1 MKEMLQRTILYGASL
16 VLATGLGY
24 VGFIYEASPDPLTLL
39 GSADL
44 SLRLAAGMP
53 PTDRNGAELQ
63 VRRTQ
68 LERAD
73 ALLAQVEELR
83 PDSSFTREM
92 QAYSLFLRG
101 DWAGSSRLYRQAA
114 RLADADPERRQS
126 ILLNA
131 AEMCREAGDGAGALA
146 IVDDLGEVP
155 GMRTR
160 TGQLRALI
168 LLDGGDLAGARVALR
183 NGLTPADGLP
193 LEVMQCCE
201 MLLQLGDSEL
211 AMTALDQLEDDGGG
225 QIDYAVAL
233 LKLLSGRADSALATL
248 EEVPESGCDYV
259 GEALQRDRDKWK
271 LFRSD
276 DRLRRFF
283 SSVGTSPAE
292 PGQ

>member
-1 MKEMLQRTILYGASL
+1 
-16 VLATGLGY
+16 
-24 VGFIYEASPDPLTLL
+24 
-39 GSADL
+39 
-44 SLRLAAGMP
+44 MP

-63 VRRTQ
+63 VRRAQ